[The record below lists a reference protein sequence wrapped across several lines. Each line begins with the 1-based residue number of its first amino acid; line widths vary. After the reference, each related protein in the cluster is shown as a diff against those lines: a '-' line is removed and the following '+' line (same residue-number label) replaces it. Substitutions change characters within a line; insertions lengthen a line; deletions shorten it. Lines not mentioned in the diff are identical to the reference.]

1 MLVAEGYEIFE
12 VSRGNGFDLSKR
24 NWTKFIPKKPF
35 DYVIHLAQSAH
46 YRDFPDG
53 ACDMMRINI
62 EATFEL
68 LEWNRKHCAG
78 SFLFASTGTVY
89 RQKPNAITEKDVAAP
104 SSFYGATKL
113 CAEQLIEQ
121 YQAFFP
127 TQIMRLFG
135 VYGPGQKSMVII
147 NLIEKILRNKKIV
160 LANGIGLK
168 FNPLFIRDCCQII
181 RYLIKR
187 ESSSSTIL
195 NVAGKEI
202 VELREV
208 VEKLGKL
215 LNVTPRVTTTN
226 DLETNLVA
234 NINALEDLFPAF
246 EATALDVGLGKTCKW
261 VQDQKIFC

>member
-62 EATFEL
+62 EAATFEL

-113 CAEQLIEQ
+113 WRRTADRTISS
-121 YQAFFP
+121 
-127 TQIMRLFG
+127 LFS
-135 VYGPGQKSMVII
+135 YSDH
-147 NLIEKILRNKKIV
+147 E
-160 LANGIGLK
+160 
-168 FNPLFIRDCCQII
+168 II
-181 RYLIKR
+181 RCLWSR
-187 ESSSSTIL
+187 S
-195 NVAGKEI
+195 EI
-202 VELREV
+202 Y
-208 VEKLGKL
+208 G
-215 LNVTPRVTTTN
+215 NN
-226 DLETNLVA
+226 
-234 NINALEDLFPAF
+234 
-246 EATALDVGLGKTCKW
+246 
-261 VQDQKIFC
+261 